1 MRFVFSAIIFSLYIS
16 HSALAHEG
24 DVEIKA
30 SVSLGSKAFLE
41 VISPSSKQELAR
53 SVTDSIRETQEQ
65 FELLLGEEIPV
76 KASLHLLSEDVF
88 FRVTRA
94 PKWTNALFVGGKILI
109 PISEKGLNVENL
121 ERSARHEFVHAIT
134 NYLSNSRVRG
144 YLDEGIAQWA
154 EGAPLPILNTI
165 LKKWMQKNDPIPLAL
180 LQGGFTRL
188 DTKMVGAAYAQSLFA
203 TTMLIEKNGF
213 NSFGKYFKELKNGK
227 SHEVSFESAFGL
239 TEAQFEYELALDLRA
254 WARAN

>member
-1 MRFVFSAIIFSLYIS
+1 MRFVISAIFLTLSLS
-16 HSALAHEG
+16 HSAIAHEG

-30 SVSLGSKAFLE
+30 SVSLGSKASLE
-41 VISPSSKQELAR
+41 VISPSSKQELAK
-53 SVTDSIRETQEQ
+53 SVTDSIRDIQEQ

-109 PISEKGLNVENL
+109 PISEKGLNIENL

-154 EGAPLPILNTI
+154 EGPPLPILTTI
-165 LKKWMQKNDPIPLAL
+165 LKKWLVKNDPVPLAL

-203 TTMLIEKNGF
+203 TTLLIEKKGF
-213 NSFGKYFKELKNGK
+213 LAFGKYFRELKQGNT
-227 SHEVSFESAFGL
+227 HEVSFESAFQM
-239 TEAQFEYELALDLRA
+239 TEPQFEYELANNLKA
-254 WARAN
+254 WANSK